1 MNTQQP
7 ENNSSSQKALLIAVI
22 VFIIIVFVMGGT
34 FLLSNSS
41 EEDSSSETVA
51 MSDDTSIDEMLNN
64 EDEDQFNL
72 PEKNE
77 IVKND
82 SDEDSQPGLYT
93 AYSQA
98 LLQNASDG
106 SVVLFF
112 HAPWCPTCK
121 LLNDNLEE
129 NQNSISSDLTILKTD
144 YDSETDLKKKYGVTY
159 QHTLVQVDASGNLIK
174 KWLGS
179 NTLEDVVSEL
189 EAE

>member
-1 MNTQQP
+1 MDTQQS
-7 ENNSSSQKALLIAVI
+7 ENNSSSSKALLIAVI
-22 VFIIIVFVMGGT
+22 VFLIIGFIMGGI

-41 EEDSSSETVA
+41 EENPSSETVA
-51 MSDDTSIDEMLNN
+51 MSDDTSIDEILNN
-64 EDEDQFNL
+64 EEEDQFNL

-77 IVKND
+77 IVRND
-82 SDEDSQPGLYT
+82 SDEDSQSGLYT

-106 SVVLFF
+106 NVVLFF

-121 LLNDNLEE
+121 TLNDNLEI
-129 NQNSISSDLTILKTD
+129 NLNSIPSDLTILKTD
-144 YDSETDLKKKYGVTY
+144 YDSQIELKKKYGVTY

-179 NTLEDVVSEL
+179 NTLDDIVSQL
-189 EAE
+189 ET